1 MEQPLT
7 SESLNMTLRRHLE
20 SPNAAMEAQVEP
32 IPVPKRLAS
41 LDDPNLLDAAQNAAF
56 DDLTELAS
64 KLLDA
69 PTALLSLVGRDRQL
83 FASQTGLAELG
94 TGSRRPPLAHSFCQ
108 LVACSR
114 DESIVEDAR
123 KHGSLL
129 ASLGF
134 RDIGIIAYA
143 GLPIT
148 SRGEVIGSFC
158 AMDWKPNKWSEAE
171 IDTLRDLCKVAESY
185 TEFAETR
192 LHEATAKAK
201 NGNRT
206 QRPRSHCIDTAVA
219 AATRILERE
228 GKRIEEPERALLLGI
243 SQRFRDHLARSAA
256 ATS

>member
-7 SESLNMTLRRHLE
+7 SESLNMALRRHVE
-20 SPNAAMEAQVEP
+20 SPTAGMEAQAET
-32 IPVPKRLAS
+32 IPTPKRLAS

-69 PTALLSLVGRDRQL
+69 PAALLSLVDKHRQL

-94 TGSRRPPLAHSFCQ
+94 ATSRRPPLAHSFCQ

-114 DESIVEDAR
+114 DESVVEDAR
-123 KHGSLL
+123 KHGGLL

-134 RDIGIIAYA
+134 RDLGIIAYA

-158 AMDWKPNKWSEAE
+158 AMDWKPHKWSEAE

-185 TEFAETR
+185 TEFVETR
-192 LHEATAKAK
+192 LHEAGAKAK
-201 NGNRT
+201 NGNRM
-206 QRPRSHCIDTAVA
+206 QRPRPHCIDTAVA

-228 GKRIEEPERALLLGI
+228 GMRIEEPERALLLGI
-243 SQRFRDHLARSAA
+243 SQRFSEHLARSATA
-256 ATS
+256 NS